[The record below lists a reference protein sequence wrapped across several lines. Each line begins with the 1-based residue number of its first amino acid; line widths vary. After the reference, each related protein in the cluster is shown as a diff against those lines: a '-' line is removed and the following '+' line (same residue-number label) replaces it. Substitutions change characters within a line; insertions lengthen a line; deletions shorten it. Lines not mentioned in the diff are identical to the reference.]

1 MTERSLDALICLLV
15 GVLIGI
21 ALMSTLTDRLWRKA
35 QTTIPYAYVL
45 PCAARGETP

>member
-21 ALMSTLTDRLWRKA
+21 ALMSTLTDAIWKKA
-35 QTTIPYAYVL
+35 RTSIPYAYVL
-45 PCAARGETP
+45 PCAAKGE